1 MKLIALASVGL
12 AVVSM
17 FVLAG
22 VIYTTLDVSWPLRLL
37 LAVAFLA
44 FFGASEWV
52 LWAAI
57 QPPVLRADAM
67 EVTCTARFDRQRMQ
81 RSDLAF
87 IYRGQVKPKR
97 QPRGPWAKSYIFAA
111 TDGRVGIS
119 CSQLIFAPGGRTQFA
134 QRLEIPTRGDFSVR
148 VRAGVDPEGT

>member
-22 VIYTTLDVSWPLRLL
+22 VIYTTLDVWWRLRLL

-67 EVTCTARFDRQRMQ
+67 EATCTARFDRQRMQ

-111 TDGRVGIS
+111 THR
-119 CSQLIFAPGGRTQFA
+119 
-134 QRLEIPTRGDFSVR
+134 
-148 VRAGVDPEGT
+148 RAATPSTHPLFTPPATPQ